1 MSPMVQAGEHP
12 VRRAQAVRQLRSLRV
27 QRAGVFAG
35 SPWDPPPVR
44 ENPWSRSTRSCRT
57 ERRDDGAPPETGEPR
72 LQTLSIDGSLRPEV
86 WNRVGTKLLPKLRTG
101 SNLVISVRFQVD
113 LREDLQIML
122 RSDLEQILRDLGIEN
137 SLRIT

>member
-1 MSPMVQAGEHP
+1 M
-12 VRRAQAVRQLRSLRV
+12 
-27 QRAGVFAG
+27 
-35 SPWDPPPVR
+35 
-44 ENPWSRSTRSCRT
+44 
-57 ERRDDGAPPETGEPR
+57 
-72 LQTLSIDGSLRPEV
+72 SIDGSLRPEV